1 MKKLIAGL
9 CLTLLLATTLQVRA
23 QVIYGFNDIVAW
35 AGTGANQSALVIQ
48 WNDTKS
54 PVALTWGFRWDT
66 GAAPTVNDM
75 LLRVMQADV
84 GLFARGDS
92 ATQYGAAAYYGLG
105 YSQSGT
111 LAVTGAQDPGGNST
125 AVVFVNG
132 FSDMNVS
139 SNATEAPWSSTGAR
153 PANSAN
159 RYQEGWWDN
168 GYWAQLDGVSGTSY
182 SSAAWTASWTGTS
195 ESLVNNGW
203 YGFTFGGVDSDY
215 NSTAPLPATIYAAV
229 PEPVTLPLM
238 LLAAGIILL
247 YARKR
252 LYAC

>member
-1 MKKLIAGL
+1 MKKPIAGL
-9 CLTLLLATTLQVRA
+9 CLTLLLATTLQARA
-23 QVIYGFNDIVAW
+23 QVINGFNDIVAW

-48 WNDTKS
+48 WNDKKS

-75 LLRVMQADV
+75 LLCVMQADV

-111 LAVTGAQDPGGNST
+111 LVVTGAQDPGGNST
-125 AVVFVNG
+125 AVVFTKG

-139 SNATEAPWSSTGAR
+139 SNATESPWSSLETAAVN
-153 PANSAN
+153 PAD
-159 RYQEGWWDN
+159 RYEEGWNDN
-168 GYWAQLDGVSGTSY
+168 VFWTQLDGVVGLSY
-182 SSAAWTASWTGTS
+182 SPTWTASWTGTS

-215 NSTAPLPATIYAAV
+215 NSTAPHPATIYDAV